1 MQRLMQRRRWTTHKS
16 KWEVDV
22 ALLCILVVKS
32 SNIKLPIR
40 IVNQFCEFLD
50 KFWTYLDHTQH
61 DVYICY
67 SKLHQPLLIYDQKG
81 SIQRRFTRGLA
92 FSNFQQP
99 TTDMMPRSCK
109 QKEIDS
115 TPFFVAAA
123 RRPCLPMALTGNG

>member
-61 DVYICY
+61 DVFICY
-67 SKLHQPLLIYDQKG
+67 
-81 SIQRRFTRGLA
+81 
-92 FSNFQQP
+92 
-99 TTDMMPRSCK
+99 
-109 QKEIDS
+109 
-115 TPFFVAAA
+115 
-123 RRPCLPMALTGNG
+123 